1 MHAFALR
8 TSLFVLLLGLRAKC
22 ALDERGENERRLIYD
37 LFDKKGYNPLI
48 RPVKN
53 NNDSLEISFSLA
65 LSQII
70 NVDEVNQVMKTNVWL
85 QVYWVDFQLSW
96 DPFQYGNIESFR
108 IKPDKVWVPDFVLF
122 NNADG
127 NYEVTYKSNCVL
139 YSDGN
144 VNWIPPAIYQSS
156 CSIDVLYFPFDQQEC
171 EMKFGSWTHKGNALT
186 YKFYDNMNKLDL
198 TDYLKSGSWDIIDC
212 PGYIDTIRD
221 EITNEYKEQIV
232 FNFVLRRKT
241 LFYTVNLI
249 IPCVLISFVSI
260 CVFALPADAGE
271 KITLCIS
278 ILLALVVFLLLVSK
292 ILPPS
297 LTIPL
302 IAKYLLF
309 TFIMNLIAILSTVIV
324 INRNYRT
331 PRTHH
336 MPRWVRVVF
345 LRELPKY
352 LFMKRPDH
360 DERWEGSSGS
370 APPSFPS
377 TPENRGSSV
386 LNPTLQKTTLPAN
399 ARNGDNDD
407 LLELD
412 EVHHPHCRLN
422 SEKTESKVFSSVHSD
437 GSRPS
442 PQQTHLTT
450 DAPQMEMTPELYKTI
465 EAVRFIYTHL
475 KTEEEYDTVLE
486 DWKYVARVLDRLL
499 LLIFLSV
506 TLLGTAGIL
515 LNAPHILEYVDQDKI
530 MKELLD
536 YINEAKKKAQ
546 E

>member
-1 MHAFALR
+1 MCFATVAFYSPR
-8 TSLFVLLLGLRAKC
+8 N
-22 ALDERGENERRLIYD
+22 GENEKRLVYD
-37 LFDKKGYNPLI
+37 LFEKKGYNPLI
-48 RPVKN
+48 RPVPN
-53 NNDSLEISFSLA
+53 NNDSLNIRFSLA

-85 QVYWVDFQLSW
+85 QVYWNDYQLKW
-96 DPFQYGNIESFR
+96 DPSQYGNIDSIR
-108 IKPDKVWVPDFVLF
+108 IKPEKVWVPDFVLF

-139 YSDGN
+139 YHYAEI
-144 VNWIPPAIYQSS
+144 NWIPPAIYQSS
-156 CSIDVLYFPFDQQEC
+156 CSIDVMYFPFDQQVC
-171 EMKFGSWTHKGNALT
+171 EMKFGSWTHKGKALK
-186 YKFYDNMNKLDL
+186 YSFYENMNKLDL

-212 PGYIDTIRD
+212 PGRIDTIVD
-221 EITNEYKEQIV
+221 EVTKEEKDQIV
-232 FNFVLRRKT
+232 FDFVLRRKT

-331 PRTHH
+331 PRTHQ
-336 MPRWVRVVF
+336 MPRWVRVIF

-360 DERWEGSSGS
+360 DERWEGSSYS
-370 APPSFPS
+370 PPPSFHS
-377 TPENRGSSV
+377 TPEARRSNK
-386 LNPTLQKTTLPAN
+386 LNPNTAAAHSTTRTA
-399 ARNGDNDD
+399 NDD
-407 LLELD
+407 LLELT

-422 SEKTESKVFSSVHSD
+422 LREPGSKGGGGSSVQS
-437 GSRPS
+437 GYSRPT
-442 PQQTHLTT
+442 PENPDGL
-450 DAPQMEMTPELYKTI
+450 DANNVTMTPELYKTI
-465 EAVRFIYTHL
+465 EAVKFIYHHL

-499 LLIFLSV
+499 LIIFLLV
-506 TLLGTAGIL
+506 TLAGTAGIL

-530 MKELLD
+530 IKELLD
-536 YINEAKKKAQ
+536 YINEAKKKSREQA
-546 E
+546 EML